1 MLVLGSPAEV
11 RRSAG
16 AATIEEA
23 FRTIV
28 LENRSKEG
36 ESKSGGKPLEKPL
49 GGEREMSRFE
59 SLRRFGASCGR
70 NSARCGGIRPSSS

>member
-16 AATIEEA
+16 AATVEEA

-28 LENRSKEG
+28 LENRAKEA
-36 ESKSGGKPLEKPL
+36 EASRKAEKTEKP
-49 GGEREMSRFE
+49 
-59 SLRRFGASCGR
+59 ASEG
-70 NSARCGGIRPSSS
+70 SAK